1 MDEKECVYQVMLR
14 IFKEAD
20 KKQETINSLCKR

>member
-1 MDEKECVYQVMLR
+1 MSEKERLYQVMLR

-20 KKQETINSLCKR
+20 KKTRNNNLSL